1 MASRVNI
8 LALDTS
14 TQACSAALLTQH
26 GQAQPTFRHLHHLA
40 PMQHT
45 QLILPMI
52 DTLLTEAGLTPAQ
65 LTAIAVGVG
74 PGSFTG
80 SRLGVSVAQG
90 LAFANHLPLVPVSS
104 MAAWALAVFMA
115 HGHRQVLV
123 SLDAKSGQ
131 LFWGGYRITASGE
144 VACVIPEQLSDLSA
158 CIWPENEQWVG
169 VGDGWKVGG
178 SPGQLITDV
187 YPSGMAVA
195 KLGLAL
201 YQAGGHCLPANI
213 EPRYLR

>member
-1 MASRVNI
+1 M
-8 LALDTS
+8 LAFDTS
-14 TQACSAALLTQH
+14 TQACSVALLVQH
-26 GQAQPTFRHLHHLA
+26 DHAEPTFRSLHQIA

-52 DTLLTEAGLTPAQ
+52 NTLLTEAGLTPDQ

-104 MAAWALAVFMA
+104 MAAWALSVFMA
-115 HGHRQVLV
+115 QGHRQVLV
-123 SLDAKSGQ
+123 SLDAKSDQ
-131 LFWGGYRITASGE
+131 MFWAGYRITESGE
-144 VACVIPEQLSDLSA
+144 VDCVIPEQLSDLNA
-158 CIWPENEQWVG
+158 CVWPENEQWVG
-169 VGDGWKVGG
+169 VGDGWKAGNG
-178 SPGQLITDV
+178 PDILLSEV

-201 YQAGGHCLPANI
+201 YQAGQHCLPADI